1 MRNPANDFDA
11 FFVASR
17 PVGPKRW
24 LRGFNSRKK
33 VRIEEGSA
41 IAYLSLSS
49 IPPSYSLIERYAN
62 LNVNGVDGRG
72 RGRGR
77 SGPDG
82 NGFGTQNETERGDEA
97 KGEIMGKL

>member
-1 MRNPANDFDA
+1 MGEPTNDFNV
-11 FFVASR
+11 FVASR

-41 IAYLSLSS
+41 IAYLSSPS
-49 IPPSYSLIERYAN
+49 AIPPSHSLIERYAN
-62 LNVNGVDGRG
+62 LNVDGVD
-72 RGRGR
+72 GRGR

-82 NGFGTQNETERGDEA
+82 NGFETQNETERGDEA

>member
-62 LNVNGVDGRG
+62 LNVDGVDGRG
-72 RGRGR
+72 R
-77 SGPDG
+77 SEPDG